1 MTQVEKLI
9 AGMAAPAAEGSS
21 FQKLDQSN
29 LVMEQFESIMNQSSG
44 NLPGK
49 NLSFGK
55 QNSDTTDRIFSLG
68 GTTSVQKDYAKFS
81 QGTRTI
87 TEAKQELSLIHI

>member
-81 QGTRTI
+81 QSRR
-87 TEAKQELSLIHI
+87 L